1 MAQFSSDDLDN
12 MFSSMAAYSSNTY
25 ATGNRDRKFDAFGA
39 KPYRRR
45 TSSYSA
51 ADAAGDHQT
60 NNLAVEGAPQEIA
73 PGGEFVWLDEVN
85 STMDEAKQRV
95 PLRPGL
101 RALAV
106 QAGMQVNG
114 RGTKGRQWFGR
125 PGNVFLTIVLP
136 MERVPVPL
144 SLLPLRVG
152 VVIADAVAALISRAA
167 AAATDINGEE
177 TGCAA
182 EDFVDQN
189 FCGATATPEINL
201 KWPNDVLVNDDKV
214 AGVLIEGDGTY
225 LHIGIGINVRHAPEV
240 PSLGMQRGRTATC
253 LADHGVLKLREAAR
267 RKGRAEDAAA
277 QKWAEEG
284 GQGILVEVDEEAAE
298 READEYDPEKE
309 AAEDAADDFD
319 TLLVV
324 QELGKSIAKDLMSWI
339 AQSDDSPEMVLAD
352 WSKRVN
358 WSKTLLMRDE
368 GPPDVT
374 VQPISLELDGRLRVK
389 NRDGT
394 ERILV
399 AEYLF

>member
-144 SLLPLRVG
+144 SLLPLRSDPRWS
-152 VVIADAVAALISRAA
+152 AHRSRTPQIS
-167 AAATDINGEE
+167 D
-177 TGCAA
+177 
-182 EDFVDQN
+182 
-189 FCGATATPEINL
+189 
-201 KWPNDVLVNDDKV
+201 
-214 AGVLIEGDGTY
+214 
-225 LHIGIGINVRHAPEV
+225 
-240 PSLGMQRGRTATC
+240 
-253 LADHGVLKLREAAR
+253 
-267 RKGRAEDAAA
+267 
-277 QKWAEEG
+277 
-284 GQGILVEVDEEAAE
+284 
-298 READEYDPEKE
+298 
-309 AAEDAADDFD
+309 
-319 TLLVV
+319 
-324 QELGKSIAKDLMSWI
+324 
-339 AQSDDSPEMVLAD
+339 
-352 WSKRVN
+352 
-358 WSKTLLMRDE
+358 
-368 GPPDVT
+368 
-374 VQPISLELDGRLRVK
+374 
-389 NRDGT
+389 
-394 ERILV
+394 
-399 AEYLF
+399 